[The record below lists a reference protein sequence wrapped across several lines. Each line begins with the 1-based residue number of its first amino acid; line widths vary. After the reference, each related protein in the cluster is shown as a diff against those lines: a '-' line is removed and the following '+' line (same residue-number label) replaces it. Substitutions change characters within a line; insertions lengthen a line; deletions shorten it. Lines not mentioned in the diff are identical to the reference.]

1 MKNRSRMALL
11 QFALTIAFIMLG
23 ASLHGSGQVGFWGMF
38 VIMMVPNMAFALL
51 RYFRRRPAV

>member
-1 MKNRSRMALL
+1 MALL
-11 QFALTIAFIMLG
+11 QFALTMIFIALG